1 MLQAQLKKKTGGGA
15 AGGRGR
21 EETEEDVRRES
32 RGGHNEE
39 AAAPS
44 PSQLSSSPRSTAH
57 LAGAARVLPPIG
69 GSDGGWEREKNVHFN
84 YMLKVLEIML
94 LIWNVIGCN
103 SILKTATLF
112 DSAAPPVLLGW
123 RNWRP
128 RSVWVSTA
136 ATLRQAQ
143 SEWPGRAEWNQAG
156 VRHNSTSF

>member
-94 LIWNVIGCN
+94 LI
-103 SILKTATLF
+103 LKTATLF

-143 SEWPGRAEWNQAG
+143 SEWPGRAEWNEAG
-156 VRHNSTSF
+156 VCHNSTSF